1 MAVKKSFFKEKYKNA
16 TKTEGKPKMY
26 VDGAK
31 QYTERDL
38 LLFFQK
44 KDTTIKR
51 RVGLGVV
58 ANLSAPNFPSSA
70 TL

>member
-1 MAVKKSFFKEKYKNA
+1 
-16 TKTEGKPKMY
+16 MY